1 MSPPFG
7 ASRRAVQPSSMLW
20 GCHPWR
26 FLSSL
31 SPTWCCSRAALHRC
45 TSSSRGIARWSM
57 RRSRRSVV
65 IAMVTVRPEHGDE
78 MGGDPP
84 IYDVGCAG
92 FIQNYQKLAD
102 GRYNLVLQGTHR
114 VRIESETPTT
124 PERLY
129 RAGHVIS
136 LEDPLHD
143 ARKCAQ
149 LREKVVDQLCKIVE
163 FTSEL
168 SVEEA
173 VGQFQDMDPASFTDG
188 VCQSLG
194 LPRCRETGFV
204 GSRQHRR
211 PTRST
216 RKCLGLPPCNAR
228 TRRYQR
234 RRTDPGPLNAW
245 PRLLFSSP
253 SLRVEP
259 AKGTHSG
266 HW

>member
-1 MSPPFG
+1 MGVSSQETPLFPLSNVVLFPRG
-7 ASRRAVQPSSMLW
+7 AAPLHIFEPRYRQMVD
-20 GCHPWR
+20 
-26 FLSSL
+26 
-31 SPTWCCSRAALHRC
+31 AALESNR
-45 TSSSRGIARWSM
+45 
-57 RRSRRSVV
+57 V
-65 IAMVTVRPEHGDE
+65 IAMVTVRPEHSED

-114 VRIESETPTT
+114 VRIESETPTN

-129 RAGHVIS
+129 RVGQLSS

-143 ARKCAQ
+143 ARQCAR
-149 LREKVVDQLCKIVE
+149 LREKVVDHLCEIVE

-194 LPRCRETGFV
+194 LPAAEKQGLLEADSIDDRLVRLESALAF
-204 GSRQHRR
+204 HRAMLER
-211 PTRST
+211 GGTSGEGPT
-216 RKCLGLPPCNAR
+216 
-228 TRRYQR
+228 Q
-234 RRTDPGPLNAW
+234 
-245 PRLLFSSP
+245 
-253 SLRVEP
+253 V
-259 AKGTHSG
+259 H
-266 HW
+266 